1 MQGKLLEESAD
12 KLNSLNLLKH
22 MTPIAAAALL
32 LLVMLIEP
40 DVRDAIPARESPDF
54 VPFCVLLLL
63 NGLLSFA
70 VNLSNFL
77 VTQYTSP
84 LTLQV
89 RVLHRC
95 TGPLLADVKRW
106 SVCSC
111 LWQPSPGDG
120 FSSSQRLPNFGCA
133 MH

>member
-1 MQGKLLEESAD
+1 MVSLQPTGQPAAQSKLLEESAD

-40 DVRDAIPARESPDF
+40 DVRDAIPARESVDF

-77 VTQYTSP
+77 VTHYTSP

-89 RVLHRC
+89 RVLHRSTC
-95 TGPLLADVKRW
+95 LL
-106 SVCSC
+106 
-111 LWQPSPGDG
+111 
-120 FSSSQRLPNFGCA
+120 
-133 MH
+133 M